1 MEVTERHEVALEQP
15 AQEAQV
21 HPVSELGVQVTNLQ
35 VDLEQKKTEL

>member
-1 MEVTERHEVALEQP
+1 MEVAERHEVALEKP